1 MSHCPHHLVVSFS
14 RFSPS
19 LLFLYLNLNPSPL
32 LLKILN
38 IHMLKNHIT
47 YFYRPI
53 PRPTLYFF
61 YLCRLG
67 FLPYLGQVWL
77 VSGFFRPGKQSA
89 SNFIDGG
96 GMGGKPNG
104 EFFLVSLVYIIF
116 RGFFS
121 HCHHFI
127 VHKPYF
133 VNKNHIPLLG
143 FK

>member
-1 MSHCPHHLVVSFS
+1 MSHCPHHLAVSFS
-14 RFSPS
+14 RSSPS
-19 LLFLYLNLNPSPL
+19 LLFLYPNLNSSPL
-32 LLKILN
+32 FIEDLEHSYI
-38 IHMLKNHIT
+38 KNHIT

-61 YLCRLG
+61 YLCRLV
-67 FLPYLGQVWL
+67 FPPHLGQVRL

-96 GMGGKPNG
+96 MGGKPNG
-104 EFFLVSLVYIIF
+104 EFFFVSLVYIIF

-121 HCHHFI
+121 HSHHFI

-133 VNKNHIPLLG
+133 VNKNHIPPLG